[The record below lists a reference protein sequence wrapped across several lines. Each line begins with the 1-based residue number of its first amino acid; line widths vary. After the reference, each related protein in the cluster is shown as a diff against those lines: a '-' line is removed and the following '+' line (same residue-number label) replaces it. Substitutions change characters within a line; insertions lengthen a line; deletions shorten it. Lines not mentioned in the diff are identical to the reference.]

1 LVIVAAE
8 LFGSMAVEVEWE
20 QIMMIMKS
28 LIYLLAGSAAAVL
41 AAQPVCWLIGTWS
54 RPGYQDYPVL
64 VFVAA
69 VALFLWSVTSAR
81 DKLNADR
88 SRRLAIGLLLGTF
101 LIRLGSQV
109 LAINVIGAFALAIDV
124 YALGLLAG
132 LAERRR
138 RLSPGWL
145 AVLFLFCLPVE
156 PIFQRSVGYLLQQAS
171 AAGACQLLGAFF
183 APLDCAGTRIVLMGR
198 EVLVDVPCS
207 GARLLTT
214 LLMLLSVLG
223 ALVAPRARNAAIGI
237 AVTLF
242 SAWAANT
249 VRISAL
255 AVGIVFQ
262 ELSGVDVMSA
272 LWHELIGLMSL
283 GLGAAPLLIWAHEV
297 SSQGYQEAQES
308 PETAKERR
316 RIVEPSPADHDS
328 GTSGPGWKLG
338 CAGAALGAA
347 VLLVQIAPQPVD
359 VSAPV
364 SAPTPPASLS
374 GYRATNGALSD
385 QERRYFTRYG
395 GTAQRAFYGPFAL
408 LLVRTTS
415 PLRHLHAPE
424 SCLEGAGHRVRYLTA
439 RFSQVPTAFYRSED
453 VDGEAFE
460 VRVSYVS
467 ASGRVATSVSEVVWH
482 WLKQPRE
489 AWTMVQRI
497 APASISRIELERW
510 DAAVARAYNLNS
522 QPLSNNIRSQT

>member
-1 LVIVAAE
+1 
-8 LFGSMAVEVEWE
+8 MAVEVEWK
-20 QIMMIMKS
+20 QIMKW
-28 LIYLLAGSAAAVL
+28 LIYLLAGAAATVL
-41 AAQPVCWLIGTWS
+41 AAQPAGWLIGTWTG
-54 RPGYQDYPVL
+54 PGYQDYPLL
-64 VFVAA
+64 VFVAV
-69 VALFLWSVTSAR
+69 VALFLWSVTSPR
-81 DKLNADR
+81 DTLNSER
-88 SRRLAIGLLLGTF
+88 GRRLAIGLLLGTF
-101 LIRLGSQV
+101 LIRLASQL
-109 LAINVIGAFALAIDV
+109 LAVNVIGAFALAIDV

-132 LAERRR
+132 LAGRRR

-183 APLDCAGTRIVLMGR
+183 TPLDCAGTRIVLMGR

-207 GARLLTT
+207 GARLLTN
-214 LLMLLSVLG
+214 LLMLFSVLG
-223 ALVAPRARNAAIGI
+223 ALIAPRARHAAIGM
-237 AVTLF
+237 ALTLF

-249 VRISAL
+249 VRISVL

-272 LWHELIGLMSL
+272 PWHELIGLMSL
-283 GLGAAPLLIWAHEV
+283 ALGVAPLLIWAHAIFPR
-297 SSQGYQEAQES
+297 QS
-308 PETAKERR
+308 PRRSEDPKERQR
-316 RIVEPSPADHDS
+316 AVEPRRVGRDY
-328 GTSGPGWKLG
+328 GTSRPGWKLG
-338 CAGAALGAA
+338 CVTAALGAA
-347 VLLVQIAPQPVD
+347 VLLVHLTPQPLD

-364 SAPTPPASLS
+364 AAPSPPASLS
-374 GYRATNGALSD
+374 GYRATDGALSD

-395 GTAQRAFYGPFAL
+395 GAAQRTFYGPFAL
-408 LLVRTTS
+408 LLVHTTS

-424 SCLEGAGHRVRYLTA
+424 TCLEGAGHRVRYLTA

-453 VDGEAFE
+453 VEGQAFD

-497 APASISRIELERW
+497 APASISRLELERW

-522 QPLSNNIRSQT
+522 QPLSNTLRSHS

>member
-1 LVIVAAE
+1 
-8 LFGSMAVEVEWE
+8 
-20 QIMMIMKS
+20 MIMKS
-28 LIYLLAGSAAAVL
+28 SIYLLAAAAAAVL
-41 AAQPVCWLIGTWS
+41 AAQPVSWLIGTWS

-64 VFVAA
+64 VFVAV
-69 VALFLWSVTSAR
+69 VALFVWSVTSPRAG
-81 DKLNADR
+81 LGADR
-88 SRRLAIGLLLGTF
+88 GRRLAVGLLLGTF
-101 LIRLGSQV
+101 AIRLASQL
-109 LAINVIGAFALAIDV
+109 LAVNVIGAFALAIDV

-183 APLDCAGTRIVLMGR
+183 TPLDCAGTRIVVMGR

-223 ALVAPRARNAAIGI
+223 ALVAPRARNAALGM

-249 VRISAL
+249 VRISVL

-262 ELSGVDVMSA
+262 ELSGIDVMSDP
-272 LWHELIGLMSL
+272 WHELIGLMSVA
-283 GLGAAPLLIWAHEV
+283 LGAAPLLIWAHEV
-297 SSQGYQEAQES
+297 HSKEDK
-308 PETAKERR
+308 ETVKERR
-316 RIVEPSPADHDS
+316 RIVEPSPVDRES
-328 GTSGPGWKLG
+328 GTSRPGWKLG
-338 CAGAALGAA
+338 WAGAALGAA
-347 VLLVQIAPQPVD
+347 VLLVDIAPRPVD

-364 SAPTPPASLS
+364 AAPTAPASLS
-374 GYRATNGALSD
+374 GYRATDGALSD

-395 GTAQRAFYGPFAL
+395 GTAQRTFYGPFAL

-424 SCLEGAGHRVRYLTA
+424 ACLEGAGHRVRYLTA
-439 RFSQVPTAFYRSED
+439 RFSQVPTAFYRSEAA
-453 VDGEAFE
+453 DGEAFD

-482 WLKQPRE
+482 WLKQPKE

-510 DAAVARAYNLNS
+510 DAAVARAYNLSS
-522 QPLSNNIRSQT
+522 QPLSNNIRSQS

>member
-1 LVIVAAE
+1 
-8 LFGSMAVEVEWE
+8 
-20 QIMMIMKS
+20 MKL
-28 LIYLLAGSAAAVL
+28 LIYLLAGAAACVL
-41 AAQPVCWLIGTWS
+41 AAQPIGWLIGTWTG
-54 RPGYQDYPVL
+54 PGYQDYPVL
-64 VFVAA
+64 VFVAV
-69 VALFLWSVTSAR
+69 VALFLWSITSVR
-81 DKLNADR
+81 TTYLDDGR
-88 SRRLAIGLLLGTF
+88 GRRLAVGLLLGTF
-101 LIRLGSQV
+101 VIRLASQL

-214 LLMLLSVLG
+214 LLMLLATLG
-223 ALVAPRARNAAIGI
+223 ALIAPRARHAAIGM

-249 VRISAL
+249 VRISVL
-255 AVGIVFQ
+255 AVGLVFA
-262 ELSGVDVMSA
+262 ELSGIDVMSA
-272 LWHELIGLMSL
+272 PWHELIGLVSL
-283 GLGAAPLLIWAHEV
+283 ALGAVPLLIWAHEV
-297 SSQGYQEAQES
+297 YVAPLIPGARQQQLQGVAPDRVS
-308 PETAKERR
+308 AAHR
-316 RIVEPSPADHDS
+316 
-328 GTSGPGWKLG
+328 PGWKLG
-338 CAGAALGAA
+338 WAGAALAAA
-347 VLLVQIAPQPVD
+347 VLLVHIAPQPVD

-364 SAPTPPASLS
+364 AAPAAPANLS
-374 GYRATNGALSD
+374 GYRATQGALSD
-385 QERRYFTRYG
+385 QEQRYFTRYG
-395 GTAQRAFYGPFAL
+395 GTAERTFYGPFAL

-424 SCLEGAGHRVRYLTA
+424 ACLEGAGHRVRYLTA
-439 RFSQVPTAFYRSED
+439 RRGRVPTAFYRSED
-453 VDGEAFE
+453 AAGETFD

-467 ASGRVATSVSEVVWH
+467 ASGRLATSVSEVVWH
-482 WLKQPRE
+482 WLKRPQE

-497 APASISRIELERW
+497 APATSSRIELERW
-510 DAAVARAYNLNS
+510 DAAVARAYNLNG
-522 QPLSNNIRSQT
+522 QPFSNNSRSQT